1 VGAAD
6 WLRGGFHLEPVARIG
21 LDASANYDLVNKLFV
36 QLLGRVR
43 YEVQCCGFVVEYL
56 KYNYN
61 SRDESQ
67 FRVRIELANVGSIG
81 NFNGNDVAAQRA
93 GLAGYR

>member
-1 VGAAD
+1 VVAAN

-21 LDASANYDLVNKLFV
+21 LDASANYDLVNNVWV
-36 QLLGRVR
+36 QLLGRVS
-43 YEVQCCGFVVEYL
+43 YEVQCCGFVAEYL
-56 KYNYN
+56 HYNYN

-67 FRVRIELANVGSIG
+67 FRIRIELANVGSIG
-81 NFNGNDVAAQRA
+81 NFNGDDVAARRA